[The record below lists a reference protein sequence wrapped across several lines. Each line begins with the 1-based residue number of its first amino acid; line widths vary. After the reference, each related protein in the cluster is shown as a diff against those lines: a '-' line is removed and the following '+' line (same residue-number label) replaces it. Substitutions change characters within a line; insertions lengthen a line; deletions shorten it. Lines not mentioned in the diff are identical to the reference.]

1 MRWVKLSGPPTP
13 CHSRE
18 TCPCESRERESRDVC
33 HRFASIPSVAGEPS
47 RVPRFAPV
55 TWVRPVAADGGFRPD
70 WPATRGRHGFVGA
83 ALVAARPPT
92 FGRPQRIAPTL
103 LLHPQGVGQT
113 NLTRLARTAES
124 TDCGGYSRVDSRL
137 CPAMTAHF
145 GSIWPITGP
154 TPRVS
159 AALSMYSLYFLNL
172 PCRCRSISSCE

>member
-1 MRWVKLSGPPTP
+1 MGQAQRTTDPVSFPRT
-13 CHSRE
+13 
-18 TCPCESRERESRDVC
+18 RESRDVC

-55 TWVRPVAADGGFRPD
+55 TWVRPVAADGGFHPD

-92 FGRPQRIAPTL
+92 FGRPQGIAPTP

-124 TDCGGYSRVDSRL
+124 TDQGHNRGLD
-137 CPAMTAHF
+137 T
-145 GSIWPITGP
+145 
-154 TPRVS
+154 VS
-159 AALSMYSLYFLNL
+159 VAVL
-172 PCRCRSISSCE
+172 